1 MGDDIRLGCRRNS
14 SIVVDGS
21 GSRNNCPFRRFT
33 AVYDVYD
40 GREWRQGASERASVM
55 ATVRLTGFHAAR
67 PGPQAKFQLLRVFPR
82 NNETTTSLTTSLVCS
97 RKRHAREITFS
108 LGRAALH
115 RLPPRP
121 RRLTARCRSSLWPLR
136 ASSSTFP
143 LLAGFLFVQLCEIA
157 VPVCLGLVR
166 SAGRYR
172 RSNLA
177 SIQSFV

>member
-1 MGDDIRLGCRRNS
+1 MIFGSAVGGIRRS
-14 SIVVDGS
+14 SS
-21 GSRNNCPFRRFT
+21 T
-33 AVYDVYD
+33 AVAVVIIVHFVDSRPFMTFTMGESGD
-40 GREWRQGASERASVM
+40 RERASVM

-157 VPVCLGLVR
+157 VPVCPGPPCH
-166 SAGRYR
+166 AGRGRGRCR